1 MWGWVFYGRKNEI
14 AMGQKLNEKS
24 MNYDDLAK
32 KLILIHKPE
41 HNEPWVEL
49 LYNEDRTIQELVE
62 FGNDLTNLS
71 TLNSQRLTLFF
82 RGQGD
87 SNWRLQPKLYRLI
100 KGISKEWALR
110 YEFDSIGYF
119 KQQAHLFLNPS
130 LIPKDDNIGK
140 WLALMQQY
148 SAPTRMLD
156 WTTSFYV
163 AFYFA
168 VTDEPLNKP
177 GAVWFFDS
185 NGLQK
190 WMGRYENLSEEEVEE
205 ISSCEEKFVEFGINK
220 AQQNIEMYESDIKT
234 ERMIPQQSIFTFCHS
249 LFCDH
254 ADPIGNALWDLS
266 KQGEEIFPLTKI
278 IVSPEAK
285 KQLRIHLNKL
295 NLTASTLFPGI
306 DGIGRAISEII
317 RVQCETLH

>member
-1 MWGWVFYGRKNEI
+1 
-14 AMGQKLNEKS
+14 MGQKLNEKK
-24 MNYDDLAK
+24 MNYDHLAK
-32 KLILIHKPE
+32 TLRLIHKPN
-41 HNEPWVEL
+41 HNEPWMEL
-49 LYNEDRTIQELVE
+49 LYNEDRTIQELVK
-62 FGNDLTNLS
+62 FGNDLSNLS
-71 TLNSQRLTLFF
+71 ILNSQRQALLF

-87 SNWRLQPKLYRLI
+87 SDWCLQPKLYRLI

-110 YEFDSIGYF
+110 YELDSIRYF
-119 KQQAHLFLNPS
+119 KQQTHLFLNAS
-130 LIPKDDNIGK
+130 LIPKDDNIGE

-163 AFYFA
+163 ALYFA

-185 NGLQK
+185 KKLQK
-190 WMGRYENLSEEEVEE
+190 WMGRYENISKEE
-205 ISSCEEKFVEFGINK
+205 IKEILSCEEKFIEFGINK
-220 AQQNIEMYESDIKT
+220 AQQNIEIYESDMKT
-234 ERMIPQQSIFTFCHS
+234 ERMIPQQSISTFCHS

-254 ADPIGNALWDLS
+254 AVPIGNALWDLL
-266 KQGEEIFPLTKI
+266 KQGERVLPLTKI

-285 KQLRIHLNKL
+285 KHLRIHLNKL

-306 DGIGRAISEII
+306 DGVGRAISEII
-317 RVQCETLH
+317 RVQCEALHCIGK